1 LESNVVFEG
10 CFGLFNRDKKEMRWE
25 DRMGREV

>member
-1 LESNVVFEG
+1 LESKVVFEG

-25 DRMGREV
+25 DRLGREV